1 MTLKIGLTGGIG
13 SGKTMVANVFAA
25 IGIPVLFSDDVSKK
39 IMAEDGEVMRK
50 ITESFGEKSYSDG
63 RLNRAYLASVVFTD
77 PQKLAALNAIVH
89 PATIAFANKW
99 MEAQTAPYAIKE
111 AALIFE
117 ANADKYLDYVIGVSA
132 PPELRIKRTM
142 ERDQV
147 SREKVLERM
156 QHQLDEEEKMSRCD
170 FIIQNDEK
178 HLLIPQV
185 LAIDKQLRERARQ

>member
-13 SGKTMVANVFAA
+13 SGKTTVANVFAA

-117 ANADKYLDYVIGVSA
+117 AKADKYLDYVIGVSA
-132 PPELRIKRTM
+132 PAELRIKRTM

-185 LAIDKQLRERARQ
+185 LAIDKQLRERAGQ

>member
-13 SGKTMVANVFAA
+13 SGKTTVANVFAA
-25 IGIPVLFSDDVSKK
+25 IGIPVLFSDDASKK
-39 IMAEDGEVMRK
+39 IMAEDEEVMIK
-50 ITESFGEKSYSDG
+50 ITESFGEKSYSDS

-117 ANADKYLDYVIGVSA
+117 ANADKYLNYVIGVSA

-185 LAIDKQLRERARQ
+185 LAIDKQLRERAGQ